1 MDITI
6 QIKIRPPKES
16 SKKKQNTED
25 LPPEEFMFYIQKGIV
40 GLTSDTENMSL
51 GKEDFIK
58 GMKAQGQIA
67 ADDDSILNESE
78 SKRQKEHL
86 FISSNCGLFDE
97 GMNGFSMNNKNV
109 FFWNDRKIWYF
120 DIDTKKCEF
129 NTF

>member
-1 MDITI
+1 VHQYQINDNMDITI

-58 GMKAQGQIA
+58 GMKA
-67 ADDDSILNESE
+67 
-78 SKRQKEHL
+78 
-86 FISSNCGLFDE
+86 
-97 GMNGFSMNNKNV
+97 
-109 FFWNDRKIWYF
+109 
-120 DIDTKKCEF
+120 
-129 NTF
+129 